1 MGQTSHASEQKSGK
15 FMVKCIPLRSCVD
28 RPHISV
34 PGLRSK
40 EVSSFL
46 KSLGRG
52 GEDVFVSRDLQRA
65 FLPQTALTRTNTE
78 EKLEGPKNAL
88 PVKEELDD
96 DDGEGDEYED
106 VKENFDEESDD
117 RKDVDMDFE
126 EQEDK
131 MASPISSDV
140 EDFNED
146 ENSSEDSDYEEEPS
160 QRRKKTRKYNL
171 SNLRQFRGK
180 TENELKNISLNKK
193 QKSEQRRRKFG
204 CTICEK
210 WFRKESVLLNHVTK
224 KHGPA
229 PPPQCDI
236 CLATFESH
244 KKRQYHRKVE
254 HSEMVP
260 CEECGRN
267 YPMSIMTEHMK
278 NVHDNCEPRTCEHCG
293 AVFTNKR
300 KFGLHVRSHTNPKV
314 TKANARDAWMVKIK
328 ENCKCQMEFTTK
340 RSHIEH
346 YKIVHEN
353 YQECSK
359 CKKLVKNLDERRH
372 RCEKPKPATPK
383 KGHTCEECG
392 KFVENYASMWY
403 HMNAFHSKTSESC
416 EICGKIFKS
425 RTHLKSHLKNF
436 HAEKST
442 CVVCGIQVHGSDHDI
457 GDDDRD
463 GNDNVI
469 NDDNMTTVTTMPTMT
484 MGMTMRMMVQ
494 VKDLKEHMG
503 TMHTAEQD
511 KPFKCDQCGKGFTS
525 NYLLRNHMNIHL
537 NIKPY
542 VCR

>member
-1 MGQTSHASEQKSGK
+1 ME
-15 FMVKCIPLRSCVD
+15 
-28 RPHISV
+28 
-34 PGLRSK
+34 
-40 EVSSFL
+40 
-46 KSLGRG
+46 SLGRG

-65 FLPQTALTRTNTE
+65 FLLQTALTRTSTE
-78 EKLEGPKNAL
+78 ERLEGPKNTL

-106 VKENFDEESDD
+106 VKENFDEVSDD
-117 RKDVDMDFE
+117 RKDDDMDFE

-267 YPMSIMTEHMK
+267 YPMSILTEHMK

-403 HMNAFHSKTSESC
+403 HMNAFHSKSPESC

-442 CVVCGIQVHGSDHDI
+442 CVVCGIQVRGSDHDI
-457 GDDDRD
+457 DDDDRD
-463 GNDNVI
+463 DDDNVI
-469 NDDNMTTVTTMPTMT
+469 NDDYKTTLTTMTTMT

-503 TMHTAEQD
+503 TTHTAEQD